1 MSWDRAEVPPARCQW
16 GGSSSRC
23 HKGTQ
28 GTSRTE
34 RRRRAAW
41 GQAGPV
47 LGRVLTP
54 STDAGAHPARQSHAA
69 SPVPL
74 PSAQPS
80 QPCCSSQLPSATSIS
95 TEATPSQFLPL
106 PLGLGDHSWTR
117 GEQRDS
123 STAPSASHH
132 HPSAAG
138 RRARSCRHSSNFF
151 SKETSSLFFFF
162 SPRRKKKNP
171 TVPKALT
178 RNCGVKTGRVW
189 ESSPETAAAWL
200 APQHRPGAAA
210 CATCPAAASP
220 AAPALCEGRVPP
232 APALAPHAC
241 PVTSC

>member
-1 MSWDRAEVPPARCQW
+1 MQRAGSLPRHRARSVRGSMSWDRAEVPPARCQW

-34 RRRRAAW
+34 RCRRAAR

-54 STDAGAHPARQSHAA
+54 STGAGAHPARQSRAA

-106 PLGLGDHSWTR
+106 PRGLGDHSWTR
-117 GEQRDS
+117 GVS
-123 STAPSASHH
+123 SGTAEPLHLPATTTPRQPGGEHAAVATPPTFSAKKQ
-132 HPSAAG
+132 AA
-138 RRARSCRHSSNFF
+138 
-151 SKETSSLFFFF
+151 FFFF
-162 SPRRKKKNP
+162 FPEKKKIQLC
-171 TVPKALT
+171 PK
-178 RNCGVKTGRVW
+178 C
-189 ESSPETAAAWL
+189 SPET
-200 APQHRPGAAA
+200 
-210 CATCPAAASP
+210 
-220 AAPALCEGRVPP
+220 V
-232 APALAPHAC
+232 
-241 PVTSC
+241 V